1 MKLDLHKMT
10 LWIGIFIPLWS
21 GIVFLWSYEKALA
34 YKTDLPNM
42 TKYITRSASAVM
54 DLDARL
60 ERTEILVALYG
71 RNPDQLTP
79 DETNKYD
86 RAKARLI
93 NLENQRDQLLGVSFD

>member
-1 MKLDLHKMT
+1 MKLDLHKIT

-34 YKTDLPNM
+34 YKVDLPAM
-42 TKYITRSASAVM
+42 HKYVTKSDLAVT

-79 DETNKYD
+79 DEANKYE

-93 NLENQRDQLLGVSFD
+93 NLETQRDSLLRITHD